1 MYCCHW
7 LGLPSQHGWFFLFLS
22 LLFPFPLLYI
32 AFKPTALIVPSPY
45 SVYNG
50 FILSKFC
57 ANIQIVLS
65 R

>member
-1 MYCCHW
+1 MYCCHR
-7 LGLPSQHGWFFLFLS
+7 LGLPSQHGFFLFLS

-32 AFKPTALIVPSPY
+32 AFKPAALIVPSPD